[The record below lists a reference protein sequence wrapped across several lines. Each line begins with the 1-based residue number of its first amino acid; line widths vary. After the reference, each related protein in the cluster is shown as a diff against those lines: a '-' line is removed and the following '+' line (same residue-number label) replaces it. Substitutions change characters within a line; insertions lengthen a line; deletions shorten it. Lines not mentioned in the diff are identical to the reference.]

1 MKLFLY
7 ILKDYF
13 KYVFAVI
20 FLCTFLFV
28 LFDFIHKTTRYFS
41 EYNPPFHL
49 IVKMYLLMLPAN
61 MTQAVPI
68 ASLLGSVIT
77 MVLLSRT
84 NEITAMRAVGMS
96 PIQLAAPL
104 AAGGFILSLT
114 TFLMG
119 EFVLPKAAQ
128 TLHLVK
134 DVQIEKES
142 MSDIARGVQWA
153 RKDNLLVNF
162 REFDIETS
170 KIFDIKIIEVRSN
183 FKPIKLIEVPQA
195 NYLTASGE
203 WELKSP
209 RVTLFN
215 SNTTIDRIEYPE
227 TLITKLPFDPSR
239 IKRDRRE
246 TNELS
251 AKELRDNIRRGEK
264 TGMNTAAYKVDF
276 HLKYSYPL
284 AAFVVSMIGLQFG
297 FRSERKTETARGVVI
312 AFVIGISY
320 WFVLNALRAV
330 GRRGDVDPLIVAWVP
345 NIFMLI
351 IVYFMSIR
359 PRKN

>member
-1 MKLFLY
+1 MKLFFY

-28 LFDFIHKTTRYFS
+28 LFDFIHKTTRYFA

-49 IVKMYLLMLPAN
+49 IVKMYLLMLPVN

-96 PIQLAAPL
+96 PLQLAAPL
-104 AAGGFILSLT
+104 AAGGFTLSVIS
-114 TFLMG
+114 FLMG
-119 EFVLPKAAQ
+119 EFVLPVAAQ
-128 TLHLVK
+128 NLHLIK
-134 DVQIEKES
+134 DVMIEKES
-142 MSDIARGVQWA
+142 MSDIAQGVQWV
-153 RKDNLLVNF
+153 RKDNMIVNF

-170 KIFDIKIIEVRSN
+170 KIFDIKMIEVRPN
-183 FKPIKLIEVPQA
+183 FKPLRVVEAAQAKFVGSTGDWDLQSPKVTFFNQNSTIERLEFPINMMV
-195 NYLTASGE
+195 
-203 WELKSP
+203 
-209 RVTLFN
+209 
-215 SNTTIDRIEYPE
+215 
-227 TLITKLPFDPSR
+227 KLPFDPSR

-251 AKELRDNIRRGEK
+251 AKELKDNIKRGEK

-312 AFVIGISY
+312 AFIIGMSY

-330 GRRGDVDPLIVAWVP
+330 GRRGDIHPLIVAWVP
-345 NIFMLI
+345 NIFMMI
-351 IVYFMSIR
+351 VVYFMSLR
-359 PRKN
+359 PRRA

>member
-1 MKLFLY
+1 
-7 ILKDYF
+7 
-13 KYVFAVI
+13 
-20 FLCTFLFV
+20 
-28 LFDFIHKTTRYFS
+28 
-41 EYNPPFHL
+41 
-49 IVKMYLLMLPAN
+49 MLPAN
-61 MTQAVPI
+61 ITQAVPI
-68 ASLLGSVIT
+68 ASLLGSVVT

-96 PIQLAAPL
+96 PLQLAAPL

-119 EFVLPKAAQ
+119 EFILPQAAQ
-128 TLHLVK
+128 TLHIVK
-134 DVQIEKES
+134 DVQIEKENI
-142 MSDIARGVQWA
+142 SDIAHGIEWA
-153 RKDNLLVNF
+153 RKDNMLVNF

-170 KIFDIKIIEVRSN
+170 KIFDVKIIEVKPN
-183 FKPIKLIEVPQA
+183 FKPVKLTEVAQA
-195 NYLTASGE
+195 VYLPGTGD
-203 WELKSP
+203 WELKAP
-209 RVTLFN
+209 RITLFN
-215 SNTTIDRIEYPE
+215 SNSTIDHMEFPE
-227 TLITKLPFDPSR
+227 TTLVKLPFDPSR

-251 AKELRDNIRRGEK
+251 AKELQDNIKRGEK

-297 FRSERKTETARGVVI
+297 FRSERKTETARGIVI
-312 AFVIGISY
+312 AFIIGMSY

-330 GRRGDVDPLIVAWVP
+330 GRRGDVHPLIVAWVP

-351 IVYFMSIR
+351 VVYFMSLR
-359 PRKN
+359 PRRA